1 MIVVHNAHAYRFFTV
16 IAFIHPINNG
26 EMKGDRVPPSRQSK
40 RKRMVRRDIREL
52 PLSPFQL
59 NN

>member
-1 MIVVHNAHAYRFFTV
+1 MLHNVHAYSFFTV
-16 IAFIHPINNG
+16 IAFIHPINNSH
-26 EMKGDRVPPSRQSK
+26 MMGDRVPPSRQNE